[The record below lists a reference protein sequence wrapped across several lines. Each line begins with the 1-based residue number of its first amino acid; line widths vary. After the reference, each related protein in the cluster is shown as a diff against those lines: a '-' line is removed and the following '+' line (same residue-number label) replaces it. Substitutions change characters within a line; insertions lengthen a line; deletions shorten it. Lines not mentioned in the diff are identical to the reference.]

1 MADPLRFTVE
11 VTPQAAQQIGDQA
24 GPILRAMAA
33 GVVGEMKR
41 LMSLP
46 KSGRA
51 YRRGRRAIHVASA
64 PGEAPAIDTGNLAGS
79 INFGMQSPTMAEVT
93 VNAEYAAYLEFG
105 TIRMAARPYV
115 EPALEKVRDQ
125 FRGILGQARI
135 NRPI

>member
-1 MADPLRFTVE
+1 MADPLRFTIE
-11 VTPQAAQQIGDQA
+11 VSPEATQQISSQA
-24 GPILRAMAA
+24 GPIVRAVATGIIA
-33 GVVGEMKR
+33 EMKR

-64 PGEAPAIDTGNLAGS
+64 PGEAPGIDTGTLMASMG
-79 INFGMQSPTMAEVT
+79 FQMTSPTTAEVSI
-93 VNAEYAAYLEFG
+93 NAEYAAYLEFG
-105 TIRMAARPYV
+105 TIRMAARPYIQ
-115 EPALEKVRDQ
+115 PALEKVRDQ

>member
-1 MADPLRFTVE
+1 MADPLRFTVD
-11 VTPQAAQQIGDQA
+11 VSPNTAQQIGDQA

-33 GVVGEMKR
+33 GIVGEMKR

-51 YRRGRRAIHVASA
+51 YRRGRQAIHIASA
-64 PGEAPAIDTGNLAGS
+64 PGEAPAIDTGNLMGS

-115 EPALEKVRDQ
+115 EPSLEKVRDQ